1 VAIERRGRTLQR
13 KDIHRTLVGIFF
25 RYPNRN
31 LTFTRIQIDLD
42 PVTQK
47 QARVQF
53 TALAW
58 GGKNVLP
65 DDADSYQVD
74 SHWIQDGGWKIE
86 SLIN

>member
-1 VAIERRGRTLQR
+1 M
-13 KDIHRTLVGIFF
+13 
-25 RYPNRN
+25 
-31 LTFTRIQIDLD
+31 
-42 PVTQK
+42 TQK